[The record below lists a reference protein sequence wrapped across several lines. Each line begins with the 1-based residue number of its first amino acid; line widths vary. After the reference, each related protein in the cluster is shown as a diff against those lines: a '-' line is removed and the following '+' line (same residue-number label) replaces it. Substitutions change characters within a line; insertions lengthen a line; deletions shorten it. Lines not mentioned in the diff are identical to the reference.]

1 MKKDGKIIQRNINME
16 YFVVCLVAFIS
27 SGLTL
32 FSGFGLG
39 TILMPVLAIFFP
51 VPVAV
56 GATAIVHLANNLF
69 KLLLIG
75 RSANKGIIVR
85 FGIPAVIAAL
95 LGASLLTHVSSV
107 AVIASYGLG
116 GHVHEIT
123 IVKLVIGLIII
134 FFSCLELIP
143 AFAAISIDQKYMVV
157 GGILSGFFGGLSGNQ
172 GALRAMFLIK
182 AGLKKEEFVGTNVV
196 LAVMVD
202 LGRLIVYG
210 VGLYCVHSTVLTDF
224 AGLVSAAAIFAFVGA
239 FFGRKLLQKVTLRAV
254 QIAVGTMLIF
264 LGIILSVGLI

>member
-1 MKKDGKIIQRNINME
+1 MNME
-16 YFVVCLVAFIS
+16 YFVVCLVALFA

-32 FSGFGLG
+32 LSGFGLG
-39 TILMPVLAIFFP
+39 TILMPALAIFFP

-75 RSANKGIIVR
+75 RSANKSIVAR

-95 LGASLLTHVSSV
+95 LGASLLTYVSSV
-107 AVIASYGLG
+107 PGIASYRLG

-123 IVKLVIGLIII
+123 IVKLVIGSLIV

-143 AFAAISIDQKYMVV
+143 AFAKISIDQKYMAV

-172 GALRAMFLIK
+172 GALRSMFLLK
-182 AGLKKEEFVGTNVV
+182 TGLKKEEFIGTNVV

-202 LGRLIVYG
+202 FGRLTVYG
-210 VGLYCVHSTVLTDF
+210 MGFYSVHSTVLTDSG
-224 AGLVSAAAIFAFVGA
+224 GLVLAATISAFVGA
-239 FFGRKLLQKVTLRAV
+239 FLGKEILKKVTLRAV
-254 QIAVGTMLIF
+254 QIVVGTMLIL
-264 LGIILSVGLI
+264 LGVTLSIGLI

>member
-1 MKKDGKIIQRNINME
+1 ME
-16 YFVVCLVAFIS
+16 YFVVCLAALMA

-39 TILMPVLAIFFP
+39 TVLMPVLAMFFP

-69 KLLLIG
+69 KLLLVG
-75 RSANKGIIVR
+75 RSANKSIIVR

-95 LGASLLTHVSSV
+95 LGASLLTYVSSV
-107 AVIASYGLG
+107 PVIASYRLG

-123 IVKLVIGLIII
+123 IVKLVIGSLIV
-134 FFSCLELIP
+134 FFSYLELMP
-143 AFAAISIDQKYMVV
+143 VFARISVDQKYMAV

-172 GALRAMFLIK
+172 GALRSVFLIK
-182 AGLKKEEFVGTNVV
+182 AGLKKEEFIGTNVV

-202 LGRLIVYG
+202 FGRLTVYG
-210 VGLYCVHSTVLTDF
+210 IGLYSVHSTVLADSG
-224 AGLVSAAAIFAFVGA
+224 GLVLAATISAFAGA
-239 FFGRKLLQKVTLRAV
+239 FFGKEILKKVTLRAV
-254 QIAVGTMLIF
+254 QIVVGTMLVL
-264 LGIILSVGLI
+264 LGIALSIGLV

>member
-1 MKKDGKIIQRNINME
+1 ME
-16 YFVVCLVAFIS
+16 YFVVCLAALMA

-39 TILMPVLAIFFP
+39 TVLMPVLAMFFP

-69 KLLLIG
+69 KLLLVG
-75 RSANKGIIVR
+75 RSANKSIIVR

-95 LGASLLTHVSSV
+95 LGASLLTYVSSV
-107 AVIASYGLG
+107 PVIASYRLG

-123 IVKLVIGLIII
+123 IVKLVIGSLIV
-134 FFSCLELIP
+134 FFSYLELMP
-143 AFAAISIDQKYMVV
+143 VFARISVDQKYMAV

-172 GALRAMFLIK
+172 GALRSVFLIK
-182 AGLKKEEFVGTNVV
+182 AGLKKEEFIGTNVV

-202 LGRLIVYG
+202 FGRLTVYG
-210 VGLYCVHSTVLTDF
+210 IGLYSVHSTALADSG
-224 AGLVSAAAIFAFVGA
+224 GLVLAATISAFAGA
-239 FFGRKLLQKVTLRAV
+239 FFGKEILKKVTLRAV
-254 QIAVGTMLIF
+254 QIVVGTMLVL
-264 LGIILSVGLI
+264 LGIALSIGLV

>member
-1 MKKDGKIIQRNINME
+1 ME
-16 YFVVCLVAFIS
+16 YFVVCLVALIA

-39 TILMPVLAIFFP
+39 TILMPALAVFFP

-69 KLLLIG
+69 KLLLVG
-75 RSANKGIIVR
+75 RSANKSIVVR

-95 LGASLLTHVSSV
+95 LGASLLSYVSSIP
-107 AVIASYGLG
+107 VIASYRFG

-123 IVKLVIGLIII
+123 IVKLVIGSLIV
-134 FFSCLELIP
+134 FFSCLELMP
-143 AFAAISIDQKYMVV
+143 AFARISVDQKYMAV

-172 GALRAMFLIK
+172 GALRSVFLIR
-182 AGLKKEEFVGTNVV
+182 AGLKKEEFIGTNVV

-202 LGRLIVYG
+202 FGRLIIYG
-210 VGLYCVHSTVLTDF
+210 IGFYSVHSTALADSG
-224 AGLVSAAAIFAFVGA
+224 GLVSAAAISAFAGA
-239 FFGRKLLQKVTLRAV
+239 FLGKKILEKVTLQAV
-254 QIAVGTMLIF
+254 QMVVGTMLVL
-264 LGIILSVGLI
+264 LGISLIIGLV